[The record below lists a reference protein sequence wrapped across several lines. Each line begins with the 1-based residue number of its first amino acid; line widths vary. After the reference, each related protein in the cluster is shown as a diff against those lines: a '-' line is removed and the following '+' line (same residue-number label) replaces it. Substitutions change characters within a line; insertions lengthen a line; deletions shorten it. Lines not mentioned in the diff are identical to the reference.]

1 MYQMKKETLKSTHF
15 VFKGWLVIKVGDQNM
30 IPVCRIS
37 CIGHLREE
45 DIPDNVPNREELLH
59 SIAADLG
66 SLVHYGGYSYLKYE
80 VLRPDGT
87 LKSRK
92 LIHGRYYRRTQ

>member
-1 MYQMKKETLKSTHF
+1 MKKETLKSTHSIF
-15 VFKGWLVIKVGDQNM
+15 NGWLVIKVGDQNV

-37 CIGHLREE
+37 CICHLREE
-45 DIPDNVPNREELLH
+45 DIPDNVPNRKKLIH
-59 SIAADLG
+59 AICNDLG
-66 SLVHYGGYSYLKYE
+66 SLVHYGSYSFLRYE

-92 LIHGRYYRRTQ
+92 LIHGRYYNRTQ

>member
-1 MYQMKKETLKSTHF
+1 MKEIELNKSGCSHF
-15 VFKGWLVIKVGDQNM
+15 IFNGWLVIKVGDQNM
-30 IPVCRIS
+30 IPVCRIRD
-37 CIGHLREE
+37 IGSLQIS
-45 DIPDNVPNREELLH
+45 DIPDNVPNRKELIH
-59 SIAADLG
+59 AICHDLG

>member
-1 MYQMKKETLKSTHF
+1 MKSTHF
-15 VFKGWLVIKVGDQNM
+15 IFKGWLVIKVGDQNM
-30 IPVCRIS
+30 IPVCKIS
-37 CIGHLREE
+37 CIGHLKEE
-45 DIPDNVPNREELLH
+45 DIPDNVDNRMDIIH

-66 SLVHYGGYSYLKYE
+66 SLVHYGPHSFLKWE

-92 LIHGRYYRRTQ
+92 LIHGRYYNRTQ

>member
-1 MYQMKKETLKSTHF
+1 MKKETLKSTHF
-15 VFKGWLVIKVGDQNM
+15 IFKGWLVIKVGDQNM

-37 CIGHLREE
+37 CIGDLQIS
-45 DIPDNVPNREELLH
+45 DIPDNVPNREELIH
-59 SIAADLG
+59 AICTDLG

-92 LIHGRYYRRTQ
+92 LIHGRYYNRNKGV